1 MKIKVGI
8 VEDEKQI
15 RESLMILING
25 SEGFSCLYGYES
37 AEAAIADIPAQDID
51 VVLMDIH
58 LPGLDGI
65 DCITNLKPL
74 TPQIQFLMCTS
85 FEDTDSV
92 FRALKAG
99 ATGYLT
105 KTTQPS
111 KILDAIVEVFN
122 GGSPMS
128 SHIARKIVASFQ
140 LITIENTELQKLTL
154 REKEILHLLSEGLR
168 YKEIA
173 DKLTISYS
181 TVRTHIER
189 IYDKLHVQSRSQAVA
204 KAAKPAMQPAIQ
216 SSTRV
221 TTDNHK

>member
-1 MKIKVGI
+1 MNIQVGI

-25 SEGFSCLYGYES
+25 SEGFSCKNTFNDAES
-37 AEAAIADIPAQDID
+37 AIELLPDLDLD

-58 LPGLDGI
+58 LPGKDGI
-65 DCITNLKPL
+65 ACVAALADVTKNTHYVICS
-74 TPQIQFLMCTS
+74 S

-99 ATGYLT
+99 AKGYIT

-111 KILDAIVEVFN
+111 KILDAITDVYH

-128 SHIARKIVASFQ
+128 SNIARKVVASFHHIQ
-140 LITIENTELQKLTL
+140 EDNQELKKLTE
-154 REKEILHLLSEGLR
+154 REKEILLLLSEGLR

-173 DKLTISYS
+173 DKLFLSTE
-181 TVRTHIER
+181 TVRTHIR
-189 IYDKLHVQSRSQAVA
+189 NIYEKLQVNSRTEALN
-204 KAAKPAMQPAIQ
+204 KTYPK
-216 SSTRV
+216 
-221 TTDNHK
+221 

>member
-25 SEGFSCLYGYES
+25 SEGFSCVNGYEN
-37 AEAAIADIPAQDID
+37 AEDAIKEIPSLFLD

-58 LPGLDGI
+58 LPGKNGI
-65 DCITNLKPL
+65 ECITELKPVCAG
-74 TPQIQFLMCTS
+74 TQFMMCTA
-85 FEDTDSV
+85 FEDTESV
-92 FRALKAG
+92 FNALKAG

-111 KILDAIVEVFN
+111 KILDAIVEVKN

-128 SHIARKIVASFQ
+128 SNIARKIVSSFQ
-140 LITIENTELQKLTL
+140 KENNQNVELQKLSE
-154 REKEILHLLSEGLR
+154 REQEILEHLSKGLR

-173 DKLTISYS
+173 DILSISTE
-181 TVRTHIER
+181 TVRTHIR
-189 IYDKLHVQSRSQAVA
+189 NIYEKLQVNSRTEALNKVFP
-204 KAAKPAMQPAIQ
+204 K
-216 SSTRV
+216 
-221 TTDNHK
+221 